1 MQTVYD
7 MLRRAT
13 ARSPGAPALVD
24 PRIGLRVS
32 YADLLSRVERS
43 AAGFRAAGVARSD
56 RIAVVPS
63 NSVEWI
69 VAILALHRAEAVPA
83 LLNPRLKPA
92 ELAELTAIGEM
103 AAAVVPAN
111 AAYGTALRDACSRK
125 LLFTVAGSGAG
136 DVSQLDA
143 NAPALPEPSPAPG
156 DAAFVFYTSGTTG
169 LPKGAVIPHLAAEN
183 RVLFMA
189 TQAGYR
195 YGAHNCILGLMPLYH
210 VIGFF
215 AVLVQALAFN
225 GRYIVVPEFNPVE
238 VLSIIET
245 EQVTGLFVTPTHLDA
260 LLAAMGRTQASLAS
274 LQHVTFA
281 GATMPDPLLKQVNE
295 KLPGEKVNIYGTTE
309 MMNSLY
315 LRSPSSGT
323 LLQPGFFSEVRLVR
337 PDGGVYDLVQ
347 PGQEGEL
354 LVSTRSDAAFCGY
367 LNRPDATAQKV
378 GDGWY
383 RTSDMAVQR
392 SDGLLEILGRVDDMI
407 ISGGENVHP
416 SEIEKVLGSHPS
428 VAEVAVVGV
437 ADQRWGQKIVACVVT
452 KGEGTLGPQELD
464 DLCRKSNL
472 ADFKRPKQYV
482 FLRELPKSAVN
493 KVLRRELVSVA
504 AQTD

>member
-1 MQTVYD
+1 MQTVHE
-7 MLRRAT
+7 MLRRAA
-13 ARSPGAPALVD
+13 ARTPDAPALVD
-24 PRIGLRVS
+24 PRRGLRVS
-32 YADLLSRVERS
+32 HADLLAKVERA
-43 AAGFRAAGVARSD
+43 AAGLRTAGVARGD
-56 RIAVVPS
+56 RVAAVAS

-92 ELAELTAIGEM
+92 ELVQLTTSGEM

-111 AAYGTALRDACSRK
+111 AVYGSALRDACARK
-125 LLFTVAGSGAG
+125 LLFTVGGS
-136 DVSQLDA
+136 DRDDISQLEA
-143 NAPALPEPSPAPG
+143 AAGTLPQPDPAPT

-169 LPKGAVIPHLAAEN
+169 LPKGAVIPHAAAES

-195 YGAHNCILGLMPLYH
+195 HGAHNCILGLMPLYH

-215 AVLVQALAFN
+215 AVLVKALAFN
-225 GRYIVVPEFNPVE
+225 GRYVVVAEFKPDE
-238 VLSIIET
+238 VLALIEA

-260 LLAAMGRTQASLAS
+260 MLAAMGRTRASLAS

-281 GATMPDPLLKQVNE
+281 GATMPDPVLRQVNE
-295 KLPGEKVNIYGTTE
+295 RMPGEKVNIYGTTE

-323 LLQPGFFSEVRLVR
+323 LLEPGFFSEVRLVR
-337 PDGGVYDLVQ
+337 PTGGVHDLVQ
-347 PGQEGEL
+347 PGEEGEL
-354 LVSTRSDAAFCGY
+354 LVSTRSDAAFTGY
-367 LNRPDATAQKV
+367 LNRADATEQKV
-378 GDGWY
+378 SDGWY

-392 SDGLLEILGRVDDMI
+392 GDGLLEILGRVDDMI

-416 SEIEKVLGSHPS
+416 SEIEKVLGSHPG
-428 VAEVAVVGV
+428 VADVAVVGTS
-437 ADQRWGQKIVACVVT
+437 DQRWGQKIVACVVA
-452 KGEGTLGPQELD
+452 KRESAPSAEELD
-464 DLCRKSNL
+464 NFCRKSTL

-482 FLRELPKSAVN
+482 FLPELPRSAVN
-493 KVLRRELVSVA
+493 KVLRRELVVMAQSA
-504 AQTD
+504 A